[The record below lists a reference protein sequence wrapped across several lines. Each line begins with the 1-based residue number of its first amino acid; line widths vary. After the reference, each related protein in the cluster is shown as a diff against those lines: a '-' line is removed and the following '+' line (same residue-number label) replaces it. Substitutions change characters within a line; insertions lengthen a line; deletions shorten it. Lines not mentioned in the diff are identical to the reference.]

1 MIVHQWEGKMF
12 CQFRGPAHSH
22 GGKITEVM
30 SSYNEGFGC
39 YNIKTAHTWCLQIQM
54 NAKFLHRCYLQ
65 LTLIKHLISL
75 ICIIVQSVARGGISI
90 FKALSFEII

>member
-39 YNIKTAHTWCLQIQM
+39 YNIKTAHTGCLLNTNECKVSTSM
-54 NAKFLHRCYLQ
+54 L
-65 LTLIKHLISL
+65 LTIDIN
-75 ICIIVQSVARGGISI
+75 
-90 FKALSFEII
+90 KAFDSFNMH